1 MNSPNLNTIL
11 EWNRLYQRGVKLQ
24 GKLNYSQSTVLNNV
38 NAIQT
43 VASFRPSIPILVD
56 YIEMLYIDASAVNVY
71 IYIDNVNYTQDM
83 GLGQGNNG
91 LNVGALFTSIGT
103 LSTVPALYE
112 YNGNKLRFQL
122 NTSEFGGAT
131 VQITDKIPVQFNISI
146 MAYWYDIRSGAPTLN
161 EFNVGIKYM
170 YLE

>member
-1 MNSPNLNTIL
+1 MNSPNLNTII
-11 EWNRLYQRGVKLQ
+11 EWNRLYQRGIKLN
-24 GKLNYSQSTVLNNV
+24 GKLNYSQSTVLKNI

-43 VASFRPSIPILVD
+43 VASFRPSIPILID

-71 IYIDNVNYTQDM
+71 IYVDNVNYTQDM

-91 LNVGALFTSIGT
+91 LNVGALFQSIGT
-103 LSTVPALYE
+103 LSSTPAIYT

-122 NTSEFGGAT
+122 NTSQFGGAT
-131 VQITDKIPVQFNISI
+131 VEITDRIPVQFNISI
-146 MAYWYDIRSGAPTLN
+146 MAYWFDIVPNAPTLN
-161 EFNVGIKYM
+161 EFNVGIKYT

>member
-11 EWNRLYQRGVKLQ
+11 EWNRLYQRGIKLQ
-24 GKLNYSQSTVLNNV
+24 GKLNYSQSTELV
-38 NAIQT
+38 NANIIQS
-43 VASFRPSIPILVD
+43 VASFRPSIPIVVD
-56 YIEMLYIDASAVNVY
+56 YIEMLYSDALTVDVY
-71 IYIDNVNYTQDM
+71 IYVDNVNYTQDM

-91 LNVGALFTSIGT
+91 LNVGTLFLSLGT
-103 LSTVPALYE
+103 LSSTPPVYT

-131 VQITDKIPVQFNISI
+131 VEITDKIPVQFNISV
-146 MAYWYDIRSGAPTLN
+146 MAYWYDSRSGAPILN
-161 EFNVGIKYM
+161 QFNVGIKYT